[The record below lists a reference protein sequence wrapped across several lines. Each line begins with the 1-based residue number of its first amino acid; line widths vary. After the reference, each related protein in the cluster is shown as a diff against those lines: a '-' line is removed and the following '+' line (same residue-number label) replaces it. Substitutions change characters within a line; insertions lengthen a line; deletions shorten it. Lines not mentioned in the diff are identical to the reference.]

1 MALALDA
8 ARRGWGRTAPNPL
21 VGAVLV
27 RDGTVVGVGWHEK
40 YGDDHA
46 EVMALM
52 KAGDLAR
59 GATMYVTLEP
69 CAHFGTTPPCAN
81 ALVRAGVARVV
92 IAVRDP
98 NPEARGGVERL
109 RAAGI
114 KVDIGPLADDARELN
129 AAFFFSFASRRP
141 WVTLKLALSLDGGM
155 ADAAGRSKWITGVHS
170 RAHVHAMRAGS
181 DAIAVGINTA
191 LADDPWLTVRDAP
204 PPTMPPARVIFDRR
218 ARLPLDGNLA
228 VTAHKA
234 PTVLVTEYTPPARRQ
249 ALERVGIEVLE
260 AVSLEE
266 AMLLLRGRGIRALL
280 VEGGRTLA
288 GALLERSLVD
298 RLVIFQAPVILGA
311 GALRPFDRMPAGPIA
326 ETKPLRVIERKAF
339 GDDLMTVYALQ
350 ELPCSP
356 D

>member
-1 MALALDA
+1 M
-8 ARRGWGRTAPNPL
+8 
-21 VGAVLV
+21 
-27 RDGTVVGVGWHEK
+27 
-40 YGDDHA
+40 
-46 EVMALM
+46 
-52 KAGDLAR
+52 
-59 GATMYVTLEP
+59 
-69 CAHFGTTPPCAN
+69 
-81 ALVRAGVARVV
+81 
-92 IAVRDP
+92 
-98 NPEARGGVERL
+98 
-109 RAAGI
+109 
-114 KVDIGPLADDARELN
+114 
-129 AAFFFSFASRRP
+129 
-141 WVTLKLALSLDGGM
+141 
-155 ADAAGRSKWITGVHS
+155 
-170 RAHVHAMRAGS
+170 
-181 DAIAVGINTA
+181 
-191 LADDPWLTVRDAP
+191 RDAP

>member
-8 ARRGWGRTAPNPL
+8 ARRGWGRTAPNPM

-52 KAGDLAR
+52 KAGELAR

-69 CAHFGTTPPCAN
+69 CAHFGKTPPCAN
-81 ALVRAGVARVV
+81 ALVRAGIARVV

-114 KVDIGPLADDARELN
+114 KVDIGLMADDARELN
-129 AAFFFSFASRRP
+129 APFFFSFASRRP

-204 PPTMPPARVIFDRR
+204 APTMPPARVIFDRR